1 MPLWQVAGER
11 EQRSGFLHVP
21 GETAMLKI
29 KEWMQDR
36 ADPYARERS
45 FGFARLDPPPGVC
58 ADAAAA
64 VREVLESIGDSY
76 PE

>member
-1 MPLWQVAGER
+1 
-11 EQRSGFLHVP
+11 
-21 GETAMLKI
+21 MLKI